1 LDQREINNRASKQR
15 MVNTETTMGNKFTGE
30 GNLGQD
36 PVLKRTGGDDDEKA
50 VCNLRIYF
58 DRPVPKDEG
67 GFDDKGGFWMD
78 VEIWGKRAVACAS
91 LLIKG
96 SRVVVE
102 GSLIGQSWKGDDD
115 QDHYKVIV
123 RAKRVSPDL
132 MIVGSIKSK
141 A

>member
-1 LDQREINNRASKQR
+1 
-15 MVNTETTMGNKFTGE
+15 MGNKFTGE